1 MKAIQNQQDTGE
13 IKMGDTYQEGFT
25 DGARWAREEITERL
39 REIDVMDIDSWLL
52 DKLADMIEGGK
63 L

>member
-1 MKAIQNQQDTGE
+1 MGE
-13 IKMGDTYQEGFT
+13 TKMADTYQDGFT
-25 DGARWAREEITERL
+25 DGARWAREEITEKL

-52 DKLADMIEGGK
+52 DKLADMIEGGH

>member
-1 MKAIQNQQDTGE
+1 
-13 IKMGDTYQEGFT
+13 MGYTYQDGFT
-25 DGARWAREEITERL
+25 DGARWSREEITERL

>member
-1 MKAIQNQQDTGE
+1 
-13 IKMGDTYQEGFT
+13 MGDTYQVGFT

-52 DKLADMIEGGK
+52 DKLADMIEGNQI
-63 L
+63 

>member
-1 MKAIQNQQDTGE
+1 MA
-13 IKMGDTYQEGFT
+13 DTYQDGCT
-25 DGARWAREEITERL
+25 DGARWAREEITEKL

-52 DKLADMIEGGK
+52 DKLADMIEGGH